1 MNAAID
7 QIGEAAAL
15 RAALRYVLDAICGPP
30 PTAQQWDPMCHVAA
44 ELRRGMG
51 YEEERA
57 ESWDPR
63 NPS

>member
-15 RAALRYVLDAICGPP
+15 RAALRYVLDGLCGPV
-30 PTAQQWDPMCHVAA
+30 PTAQQWSLMCLVAD

-57 ESWDPR
+57 ESWEPR